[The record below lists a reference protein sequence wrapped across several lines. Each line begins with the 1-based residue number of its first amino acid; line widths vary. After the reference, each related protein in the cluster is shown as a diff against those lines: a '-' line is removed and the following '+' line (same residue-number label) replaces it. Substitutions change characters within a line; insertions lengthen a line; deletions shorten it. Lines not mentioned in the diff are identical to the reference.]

1 MAETAPLRLQ
11 ELEVDANDAG
21 RAGSFSPHADAE
33 IAPHQRDKRER
44 LCRYASR
51 PTVSIESLAL
61 TALGQVRYALK
72 TPYRDGDT
80 HIELELLDLV
90 ARRTSVG
97 LRARASRA
105 GSEAGDAN
113 LTSRAGGLN
122 LPVDAR
128 RREFLAAGHPVSS
141 HSLPLRCY
149 LR

>member
-1 MAETAPLRLQ
+1 MRTMLGAQAASRRMPT
-11 ELEVDANDAG
+11 
-21 RAGSFSPHADAE
+21 
-33 IAPHQRDKRER
+33 QRSRHTSATSAS
-44 LCRYASR
+44 RYASR
-51 PTVSIESLAL
+51 PPVSIESLAL

-128 RREFLAAGHPVSS
+128 RREVLAAGHPVSS